1 MGCFICVKT
10 HFLFYVSKGH
20 CFERKAK
27 ITFLKDC
34 FGIWMILAFIYCGF
48 WYYLYIVA
56 KTSSS
61 FSGFWHSNLFG
72 TLRSKL
78 DTILKIFVKSF
89 YNFRM
94 IGEKVRVFNKR
105 YIFQIVGFINE
116 ETFDCFPKLFM
127 IYYLL
132 HSDLDSVFLVFFN
145 KLTHLFLCLLYAFL
159 PLLDFKE
166 FFS

>member
-34 FGIWMILAFIYCGF
+34 FDIWMVLAFIFCGF

-78 DTILKIFVKSF
+78 GTMFWK
-89 YNFRM
+89 
-94 IGEKVRVFNKR
+94 
-105 YIFQIVGFINE
+105 
-116 ETFDCFPKLFM
+116 
-127 IYYLL
+127 YLL
-132 HSDLDSVFLVFFN
+132 KVSTISEWLGRRFAFSIRDIFSKLLDLSMKKLLTVLKNFSWSTTFYVFLVFFN
-145 KLTHLFLCLLYAFL
+145 KLMHLFLCLLYAFL